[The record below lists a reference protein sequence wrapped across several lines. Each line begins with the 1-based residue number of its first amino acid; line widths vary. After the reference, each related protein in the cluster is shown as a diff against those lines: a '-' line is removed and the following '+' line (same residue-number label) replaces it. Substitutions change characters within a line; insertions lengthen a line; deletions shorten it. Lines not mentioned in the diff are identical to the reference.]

1 MTPQHP
7 TEPTHSLRCLGVGEG
22 KACGRRH
29 SSSFLYR
36 FGPTQLLLDCGDG
49 MSRALVQAGVGPD
62 DVYALIL
69 SHMHSDHVG
78 GFSMLIQTL
87 WLHRRQRRLPIHAP
101 ARAIPALK
109 AWMHATI
116 LHENLIG
123 FELDWVPLVAGT
135 PFAVGSVEVLPSPS
149 SHLESLQR
157 GFGASLPDTAFEAF
171 SFQFWD
177 GQRRVAHT
185 ADIGRAVEAEQLLKP
200 HADLLVTELSH
211 VELPELGAAIRGNPP
226 GKTVFVHVASE
237 WIDTRPSLESRIRE
251 HLDAVPFRVAGDGD
265 IIPF

>member
-1 MTPQHP
+1 MTPASP
-7 TEPTHSLRCLGVGEG
+7 SESPHSLHCLGVGEG
-22 KACGRRH
+22 KACGRRQ

-62 DVYALIL
+62 DVDALIL

-87 WLHRRQRRLPIHAP
+87 WLHRRRRRLPIHAP

-109 AWMHATI
+109 AWMHATV

-135 PFAVGSVEVLPSPS
+135 PFAVGTVEVLPSPS

-157 GFGASLPDTAFEAF
+157 GFGASLPDTSFEAF
-171 SFQFWD
+171 SFQLWD
-177 GQRRVAHT
+177 GQRRAAHT
-185 ADIGRAVEAEQLLKP
+185 ADIGRAVEAERILKP

-211 VELPELGAAIRGNPP
+211 IELPELGAAIRGNPP
-226 GKTVFVHVASE
+226 GKTVLVHVASE
-237 WIDTRPSLESRIRE
+237 WFNGEPSLESRIRE
-251 HLDAVPFRVAGDGD
+251 HLGPVPFRVAGDED

>member
-1 MTPQHP
+1 MTPDRP
-7 TEPTHSLRCLGVGEG
+7 TKPSHSLQCLGVGEG

-36 FGPTQLLLDCGDG
+36 FGPTRLLVDCGDG
-49 MSRALVQAGVGPD
+49 MSHALIRAGAGPD
-62 DVYALIL
+62 DVDALLL

-87 WLHRRQRRLPIHAP
+87 WLHRRRRRLAIHAP

-123 FELDWVPLVAGT
+123 FELDWVPMEAGK
-135 PFAVGSVEVLPSPS
+135 PFVIGTVEVLPQTS

-157 GFGASLPDTAFEAF
+157 GFGAVLPNTAFEAF
-171 SFQFWD
+171 SFQLWD

-185 ADIGRAVEAEQLLKP
+185 ADIGRADEVERLLRP
-200 HADLLVTELSH
+200 HVDLLVTELSH
-211 VELPELGAAIRGNPP
+211 VELTELGASIRGNPP
-226 GKTVFVHVASE
+226 GKAVFIHVSSE
-237 WIDTRPSLESRIRE
+237 WLGTEPSLDSRIRGQ
-251 HLDAVPFRVAGDGD
+251 LDAVPFLVAGDGD
-265 IIPF
+265 TIPF

>member
-1 MTPQHP
+1 MTPQFP

-29 SSSFLYR
+29 SSSFLYQ

-62 DVYALIL
+62 DIDALLL

-87 WLHRRQRRLPIHAP
+87 WLHQRRRRLPIHAP

-116 LHENLIG
+116 LHEDLIG
-123 FELDWVPLVAGT
+123 FELDWVPLEAGT
-135 PFAVGSVEVLPSPS
+135 SFAVGTVKVLPSRS

-157 GFGASLPDTAFEAF
+157 GFGASLPHTAFEAF
-171 SFQFWD
+171 SFQLWD
-177 GQRRVAHT
+177 GERRVAHT
-185 ADIGRAVEAEQLLKP
+185 ADIGRADEAGRLLEP

-237 WIDTRPSLESRIRE
+237 WFNGEPSLDSRIRH
-251 HLDAVPFRVAGDGD
+251 HLDAVPFLVAADRD
-265 IIPF
+265 TIAF

>member
-1 MTPQHP
+1 MTPDRHTDP
-7 TEPTHSLRCLGVGEG
+7 SHSLQCLGVGEG

-36 FGPTQLLLDCGDG
+36 FGPTRLLVDCGDG
-49 MSRALVQAGVGPD
+49 MSHALIRAGAGPD
-62 DVYALIL
+62 DVDALLL

-87 WLHRRQRRLPIHAP
+87 WLHRRRRRLPIHAP

-123 FELDWVPLVAGT
+123 FELDWVPMEAGK
-135 PFAVGSVEVLPSPS
+135 PFVIGTVEVLPQTS

-157 GFGASLPDTAFEAF
+157 GFGAVLPNTAFEAF
-171 SFQFWD
+171 SFQLWD
-177 GQRRVAHT
+177 DQRRVAHT
-185 ADIGRAVEAEQLLKP
+185 ADIGRADEVGRLLET

-211 VELPELGAAIRGNPP
+211 VQLHDLAASILRNPP
-226 GKTVFVHVASE
+226 GKAVFVHVTSE
-237 WIDTRPSLESRIRE
+237 GLTAGTPLADQIGNRLGS
-251 HLDAVPFRVAGDGD
+251 VPFQIAADGD
-265 IIPF
+265 TIPF